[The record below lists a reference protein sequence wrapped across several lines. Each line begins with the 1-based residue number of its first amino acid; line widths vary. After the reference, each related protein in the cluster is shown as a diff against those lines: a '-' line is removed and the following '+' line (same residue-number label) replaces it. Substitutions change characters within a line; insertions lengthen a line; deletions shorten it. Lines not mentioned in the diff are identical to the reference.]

1 MTKLTKDD
9 LALWN
14 SYKSNLKRV
23 AKRVNNVEK
32 IKIPLNKE
40 NKTTKIID
48 QNFNLDKKLLNSLKN
63 NKVVIDSILDLHGFS
78 KNEAQKMVEKFIL
91 DSFFN
96 EKRNLVIITGK
107 GVNNEGVLKKFTP
120 IWLSQSEYSNFIVG
134 YTIMPRSSGGEGAI
148 YIKIRN
154 KSKLNAIIKQ

>member
-23 AKRVNNVEK
+23 AKKVNNVEK

-48 QNFNLDKKLLNSLKN
+48 FMDRKTRFMDC
-63 NKVVIDSILDLHGFS
+63 I
-78 KNEAQKMVEKFIL
+78 
-91 DSFFN
+91 
-96 EKRNLVIITGK
+96 
-107 GVNNEGVLKKFTP
+107 
-120 IWLSQSEYSNFIVG
+120 SN
-134 YTIMPRSSGGEGAI
+134 
-148 YIKIRN
+148 
-154 KSKLNAIIKQ
+154 